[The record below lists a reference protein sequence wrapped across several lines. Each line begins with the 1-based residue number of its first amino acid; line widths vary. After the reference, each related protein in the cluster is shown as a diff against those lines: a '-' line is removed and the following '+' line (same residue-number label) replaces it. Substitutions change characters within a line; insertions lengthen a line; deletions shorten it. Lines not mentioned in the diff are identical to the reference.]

1 MRCTGLQMCGL
12 AITSLAATS
21 IQCMSEC
28 LAFISFTEWLAN
40 ASIAKLA
47 SPFLQV
53 TTSQILLPTFTS
65 SKASSKALEGCFL
78 TEDLLHLS
86 QMQVRAISSTLVC
99 CRTVCTS
106 NALAVLCRTDSP
118 MQEPFAL
125 RAKCAE
131 NTLPD
136 LKINSQL
143 QPGQKYRLVF
153 CASVGLTSSPFA
165 SRPYGTL
172 NSSLFVLHA

>member
-1 MRCTGLQMCGL
+1 MIARYSTRSCAGVHSIFSAVCFRVTKLQRPWPC
-12 AITSLAATS
+12 
-21 IQCMSEC
+21 
-28 LAFISFTEWLAN
+28 
-40 ASIAKLA
+40 SIAKLA

-53 TTSQILLPTFTS
+53 TTSQIPLPTFTS
-65 SKASSKALEGCFL
+65 LKASSEALEGSCFIK
-78 TEDLLHLS
+78 DLRHFS
-86 QMQVRAISSTLVC
+86 QMQVKAINAAFGC

-118 MQEPFAL
+118 VQEPSAL
-125 RAKCAE
+125 WAKCAD

-143 QPGQKYRLVF
+143 QPGQKYRPVLY
-153 CASVGLTSSPFA
+153 ASVGLTSSPFA